1 MFFLAIIYLALPV
14 FILLFSLFSL
24 PFTICSTVALSV
36 LVIDYHRQLSI
47 TGQTPI
53 PSWHKSYPL
62 LVITVSLVAIGV
74 VNPYL
79 HWDWDKSFGIFN
91 LLRDAQFPPFFTR
104 LDGEPRLLRY
114 YLAWYIVPS
123 LSARLFGDFLLSPVL
138 FLSTAFGISLA
149 LLMAFADLRR
159 ARDFFI
165 VAIVFFLFSG
175 LDIVGRWITGKG
187 GGSQFDLYQ
196 WYVDWGSISF
206 PLLGT
211 SMHPQ
216 HAIPAWLAVS
226 MLLTERRLTLR
237 YSVVIGAFV
246 LMWSPLVAI
255 GLIPLYAWSAI
266 KEGPKIIFTP
276 ANVIA
281 APLIALPLILYLTQG
296 TAVIPFSFIWEVING
311 FSELLMF
318 WLVEFLVIALAIYY
332 TYRADNQLLLLSVIS
347 LLGLSLF
354 SYGVINDFLMRTSMP
369 YIFILAILAAKAVVV
384 SRGIPRALLIIC
396 LSIGAIPVAISL
408 FNGMTYQ
415 YRIDKSVSFGKTTV
429 VNESGFQHQHSI
441 ALDDQRTLLG
451 VPLMRSHD

>member
-1 MFFLAIIYLALPV
+1 MFFLAIVYLALPV
-14 FILLFSLFSL
+14 FILLSSLFSL
-24 PFTICSTVALSV
+24 PFTICSIIALSV
-36 LVIDYHRQLSI
+36 LVIACHRQLTI
-47 TGQTPI
+47 TRQTPM
-53 PSWHKSYPL
+53 PSWRKSYPL

-74 VNPYL
+74 INPYL
-79 HWDWDKSFGIFN
+79 HWDWDKNFGIFN
-91 LLRDAQFPPFFTR
+91 LLRDAQFPPIFTR
-104 LDGEPRLLRY
+104 LDGQPRLLRY

-123 LSARLFGDFLLSPVL
+123 LSARLVDDFLSPVL
-138 FLSTAFGISLA
+138 FLSTAFGITLA
-149 LLMAFADLRR
+149 LLMAFAHLQR

-165 VAIVFFLFSG
+165 VTIVFFLFSG

-211 SMHPQ
+211 TMHPQ

-226 MLLTERRLTLR
+226 MLLADRRLTLR
-237 YSVVIGAFV
+237 YGVLIGALV
-246 LMWSPLVAI
+246 LMWSPLVAV
-255 GLIPLYAWSAI
+255 GLIPLYAWATI

-296 TAVIPFSFIWEVING
+296 TAVIPFSFIWEIVNG
-311 FSELLMF
+311 FGELLMF
-318 WLVEFLVIALAIYY
+318 WSVEFLVIALAIYY
-332 TYRADNQLLLLSVIS
+332 AYRADNQLLLLSVIS
-347 LLGLSLF
+347 LLCLSLF
-354 SYGVINDFLMRTSMP
+354 SYGVINDFIMRASMP
-369 YIFILAILAAKAVVV
+369 YIFILAILAAKAVVA
-384 SRGIPRALLIIC
+384 SRGIPRILLIIC

-408 FNGMTYQ
+408 FNGITYQ
-415 YRIDKSVSFGKTTV
+415 YRIDKSVSFGETTV
-429 VNESGFQHQHSI
+429 VNESGFKHQHSI